1 MCPLEQASTVH
12 PADEPQYDMPP
23 FQGRNILVFS
33 DGTGQA
39 GGLQLDEFRTNVYK
53 LYRATRCGPDCDIN
67 PNRQLAIYDPGL
79 GSKLA
84 GENIRLGFLRR
95 WYNKLS
101 SATGLGLTGN
111 IIDCYAALL
120 KYWRPGDRIFLFGF
134 SRGAYTVRCLGG
146 VLGLCGIPIVENGKP
161 ISRDDATLRRI
172 ATEAVKRVYS
182 HGTGTSDADQSG
194 AGRVRHQKLK
204 AQREALGRQFRSH
217 YGSEGPL
224 GANVVPHFIGVWDTV
239 AAVGL
244 TPPAA
249 RILGWSAAGAFVLI
263 SLALLC
269 AGTSIAELAAMLAVI
284 GCAGLGFYYLM
295 RLRWVTGLPD
305 YKWYQTLHL
314 TSLKMTFFDRSLNPN
329 VRYARHAIAID
340 ENRADFDRVPWKN
353 DGDPPD
359 REIAEGAWFRQ
370 MWFAGNHSDI
380 GGSYPENESRLSDIA
395 LDWMAREAVKA
406 GMLVDRRYLNLFG
419 HHSGVQHDECR
430 AGISLWGFRF
440 KWREQSRNPIAGA
453 ILHPSVKARFEESA
467 VSIYGEDRLY
477 RPAALKQHMALRDF
491 YHQPEAGDH
500 PGWRVAENVSNDP
513 SSRN

>member
-1 MCPLEQASTVH
+1 
-12 PADEPQYDMPP
+12 MPP
-23 FQGRNILVFS
+23 FEGRNILVFS

-53 LYRATRCGPDCDIN
+53 LYRATRCGPDCDID
-67 PNRQLAIYDPGL
+67 PSKQLAIYDPGL

-84 GENIRLGFLRR
+84 GENIRLSFLRR
-95 WYNKLS
+95 FYNKLS

-146 VLGLCGIPIVENGKP
+146 VLGLCGLPTTENGKA
-161 ISRDDATLRRI
+161 ISRDEATLRRI
-172 ATEAVKRVYS
+172 AAEAVKRVYS
-182 HGTGTSDADQSG
+182 HGTGSG
-194 AGRVRHQKLK
+194 DAGRSAVGQAYHEMLK
-204 AQREALGRQFRSH
+204 AQREALGRQFRAKFS
-217 YGSEGPL
+217 SQGPL
-224 GANVVPHFIGVWDTV
+224 GPNVVPHFIGVWDTV

-249 RILGWSAAGAFVLI
+249 RILAGLAVALFVL
-263 SLALLC
+263 
-269 AGTSIAELAAMLAVI
+269 TSFMLAWSGAPFGHREFWISFGAILGLI
-284 GCAGLGFYYLM
+284 GCAGLSFYYLL
-295 RLRWVTGLPD
+295 RLRWVTGLSG
-305 YKWYQTLHL
+305 YKWYETLHL

-340 ENRADFDRVPWKN
+340 ENRAEFDRVPWRN
-353 DGDPPD
+353 EGDPAD
-359 REIAEGAWFRQ
+359 RELAEGAWFRQ
-370 MWFAGNHSDI
+370 LWFAGNHSDI

-406 GMLVDRRYLNLFG
+406 GLLIDRRYLNLFG

-430 AGISLWGFRF
+430 NGIRLWGYRF
-440 KWREQSRNPIAGA
+440 KWREKHRNPIAGA
-453 ILHPSVKARFEESA
+453 TLHPSVISRFKETA

-477 RPAALKQHMALRDF
+477 RPAALMAHSDLQDF
-491 YHQPEAGDH
+491 YRPGAGD
-500 PGWRVAENVSNDP
+500 RSSKAAAE
-513 SSRN
+513 

>member
-1 MCPLEQASTVH
+1 
-12 PADEPQYDMPP
+12 MPP
-23 FQGRNILVFS
+23 FEGRNILVFS

-53 LYRATRCGPDCDIN
+53 LYRATRCGPDCNID
-67 PNRQLAIYDPGL
+67 PSKQLAIYDPGL

-84 GENIRLGFLRR
+84 GENIRLSFLRR
-95 WYNKLS
+95 FYNKLS
-101 SATGLGLTGN
+101 SATGLGLTEN

-146 VLGLCGIPIVENGKP
+146 VLGLCGLPTTENDAP

-172 ATEAVKRVYS
+172 ATEAVKGVYS
-182 HGTGTSDADQSG
+182 HGTGTSDADRSDT
-194 AGRVRHQKLK
+194 GRARHKKLK
-204 AQREALGRQFRSH
+204 AQREALGRQFRTK

-224 GANVVPHFIGVWDTV
+224 GPNVVPHFIGVWDTV

-249 RILGWSAAGAFVLI
+249 RILTG
-263 SLALLC
+263 
-269 AGTSIAELAAMLAVI
+269 LAAVFLILTSVVFARAGVPYGPSAFWTSFITLLGFIGFAGVI
-284 GCAGLGFYYLM
+284 FYYLL
-295 RLRWVTGLPD
+295 RLRWATGLPEH
-305 YKWYQTLHL
+305 KWYQTLHL

-353 DGDPPD
+353 DGEPPD

-380 GGSYPENESRLSDIA
+380 GGSYPENESRLSDIT
-395 LDWMAREAVKA
+395 LDWVAREAVKA
-406 GMLVDRRYLNLFG
+406 GLLIDRRYLSLFG

-430 AGISLWGFRF
+430 TGIPLLGIRF
-440 KWREQSRNPIAGA
+440 KWREKPRNPIAGA
-453 ILHPSVKARFEESA
+453 TLHPSVRSRFEEAA
-467 VSIYGEDRLY
+467 VSIYGEDRPY
-477 RPAALKQHMALRDF
+477 RPAALAAHSDLQTFYAQPDRD
-491 YHQPEAGDH
+491 G
-500 PGWRVAENVSNDP
+500 
-513 SSRN
+513 

>member
-1 MCPLEQASTVH
+1 MCPLEQASAIH
-12 PADEPQYDMPP
+12 PADEPQYQMPP
-23 FQGRNILVFS
+23 FEGRNILVFS

-95 WYNKLS
+95 FYNMLS
-101 SATGLGLTGN
+101 SATGLGITEN
-111 IIDCYAALL
+111 IIDCYAALI

-146 VLGLCGIPIVENGKP
+146 VLGLCGIPITENGAP

-182 HGTGTSDADQSG
+182 HGTGTSGADRSD
-194 AGRVRHQKLK
+194 AGRIHHQKLK
-204 AQREALGRQFRSH
+204 AQREALGRQFRAK
-217 YGSEGPL
+217 YGSEGSFGP
-224 GANVVPHFIGVWDTV
+224 NIVPHFIGVWDTV

-249 RILGWSAAGAFVLI
+249 WRLALGAVALLAAISFLVAWAGTPLGQPTFRTSFLAILGLVGLAGV
-263 SLALLC
+263 
-269 AGTSIAELAAMLAVI
+269 
-284 GCAGLGFYYLM
+284 GFYYLL
-295 RLRWVTGLPD
+295 RLRWATGLPGF
-305 YKWYQTLHL
+305 KWYQTIHL
-314 TSLKMTFFDRSLNPN
+314 TSFKMTFFDRSLNPN
-329 VRYARHAIAID
+329 VRYARHALAID

-353 DGDPPD
+353 EGEPPG
-359 REIAEGAWFRQ
+359 REIAEGAWFKQ
-370 MWFAGNHSDI
+370 LWFAGNHSDI
-380 GGSYPENESRLSDIA
+380 GGSYPENESRLSDIT

-406 GMLVDRRYLNLFG
+406 GMLIDRRYLNLFG

-430 AGISLWGFRF
+430 TGIPLLGFRF
-440 KWREQSRNPIAGA
+440 RWREKPRNPITTAT
-453 ILHPSVKARFEESA
+453 LHPSVKARFDEKT

-477 RPAALKQHMALRDF
+477 RPWALREHEVVNK
-491 YHQPEAGDH
+491 YYNPPEGSD
-500 PGWRVAENVSNDP
+500 R
-513 SSRN
+513 